1 MLLPATV
8 PTPLSGVPSASG
20 AGHRLLSVLQL
31 LSNSLSFVSF
41 MSLATVLLYPAM
53 GDNLS
58 AAEVLAEGS
67 FGGGDSLESERC
79 ILSLPFLL
87 TRLKF
92 IRSLVSGGGDEWL
105 LSDSAG
111 STLSESPSESRE
123 PLIGVGMMLMRF
135 GGI

>member
-20 AGHRLLSVLQL
+20 AGQRLLSVLQL

-41 MSLATVLLYPAM
+41 MSLATVLLYPTM
-53 GDNLS
+53 GDSLS

-111 STLSESPSESRE
+111 STLSESPRESRE